1 MPDILLY
8 SYASV
13 FLKGLR
19 ENKQYYVQHRKN
31 NFWIT
36 TIPRTIK
43 QLKTNFVFLKHIEL
57 STYNKHV
64 IEFLCT
70 ELKGKT
76 DAVTDSY
83 FP

>member
-1 MPDILLY
+1 M
-8 SYASV
+8 

-19 ENKQYYVQHRKN
+19 KNKQYYVQHRKN

-36 TIPRTIK
+36 AIPRTIK

-57 STYNKHV
+57 ITYNKHV
-64 IEFLCT
+64 LEFLRT
-70 ELKGKT
+70 ELKRET

-83 FP
+83 FL

>member
-1 MPDILLY
+1 M
-8 SYASV
+8 

-36 TIPRTIK
+36 AIPRTIK

-57 STYNKHV
+57 ITYNKHV
-64 IEFLCT
+64 LEFLRT
-70 ELKGKT
+70 ELKRET

-83 FP
+83 FL